1 MIRSLLCL
9 VALFATAPAVAEET
23 FHGPVV
29 ASVNAVV
36 DGDTLD
42 VTAHVWLGLDVT
54 SRVRIRGIDTPELH
68 SRCAQE
74 KALAEQAR
82 TKLIRLVGD
91 SVQLSAVAWDKYGG
105 RVDATVVNGAGA
117 DLAAAMIATGL
128 AHPYDG
134 KGERADWCPVAS
146 VQK

>member
-1 MIRSLLCL
+1 M
-9 VALFATAPAVAEET
+9 TAFVLPAHAEET
-23 FHGPVV
+23 LEGPVT
-29 ASVNAVV
+29 ASVNAVI

-42 VTAHVWLGLDVT
+42 VTAHVWLGVDIT

-74 KALAEQAR
+74 KTLAEQAR
-82 TKLIRLVGD
+82 LKLTRLAGD
-91 SVQLSAVAWDKYGG
+91 SVELTNVAWDKYGG
-105 RVDATVVNGAGA
+105 RVDARVADAAGA
-117 DLAAAMIATGL
+117 DIAAAMIATGL

-146 VQK
+146 VRK